1 MGCSRV
7 YLLEFNKN
15 GFIGII
21 LGDLFELGLQNK
33 YFSWNILTDI
43 ITQVGSPNLYQ
54 FLE

>member
-21 LGDLFELGLQNK
+21 LGDLFDLGLQNK
-33 YFSWNILTDI
+33 YLSWNFLTDI
-43 ITQVGSPNLYQ
+43 TPQADSLNLYQ